1 MEALFFCM
9 HTKKNVRFALL
20 NLLLICALLITP
32 GLVLADEPDQTP
44 DSPTQTSAV
53 KPTNDDGS
61 LEFGVWWAED
71 YPPSGAGGADLPATR
86 PDALGLRNQ
95 LTSTCR
101 VSFLGI
107 CFVNWPTPAWI
118 ARFVYGNS
126 SAWESDWKRSAAG
139 GTEHVYVDTI
149 DLAYWAGHGSSGGIL
164 FGVGGNTHDDSWLT
178 FSDAAGAWGN
188 NDLDWVA
195 LAACNVLDDANLG
208 NWANTMDGLRAILG
222 FKTTMADVPHGE
234 WFGQY
239 IREGYSMGQAWF
251 KAADQLQ
258 PQNKIARVLAE
269 ETWMFNDKWYNHNST
284 DYLDST
290 YWYWTHTVGSEPAR
304 FVDTSDITEMPV
316 YMVEPLGLAEANSRW
331 DILGAATGIT
341 VTDYVT
347 VTSIP
352 SLSPLRSA
360 LDVGTIRF
368 SQDGQ
373 IQMDESNGLFSYT
386 DLGDLWMAP
395 GTEPASTE
403 AVQSISAA
411 DAITIANQFLSNNGF
426 LPADAQFYEVAADT
440 LTNAADQ
447 DGMQASGVAQVLS
460 EETMVNQVIYSRIVT
475 ATVSSPTRGVAET
488 VEFSVMGPG
497 SKLKVYVDTTAPAGL
512 RGAALSAEAVVG
524 ALGGYRAVQQPSAK
538 GTNAP
543 LTVPVL
549 PFETVSKLL
558 DLNAQNQ
565 QELESMFSL
574 SYVPLGNIESRSITS
589 NTLAYWEGPMG
600 ASQDQL
606 IPVHAINVRNVL
618 TDSTVVEYA
627 AYLPVNP
634 AFMPP
639 LAKIESV
646 TTGAG
651 DPIPAQVTVGM
662 SLTLSAVDAAKTLA
676 QAGYDA
682 ALNFTA
688 GGGVSG
694 DYAYAWYVDAVAPEN
709 QVGTGQTINY
719 IVANP
724 SESLKGDDTAVQQT
738 LILEVTNLASNREPN
753 QSYSRFIIS
762 VVPPLFLPSVV
773 R

>member
-1 MEALFFCM
+1 MKARKRM
-9 HTKKNVRFALL
+9 RFALL
-20 NLLLICALLITP
+20 NLLLICALFISP
-32 GLVLADEPDQTP
+32 GLALADEPGQSP
-44 DSPTQTSAV
+44 DVPAQVSAI
-53 KPTNDDGS
+53 KNTNDDGS
-61 LEFGVWWAED
+61 LEFGVWWVED
-71 YPPSGAGGADLPATR
+71 YPPAGAGGSDLPATR
-86 PDALGLRNQ
+86 PDALGLRNK

-101 VSFLGI
+101 ASLFGV
-107 CFVNWPTPAWI
+107 CFWNWPTPSWI
-118 ARFVYGNS
+118 ARFVYGNGN
-126 SAWESDWKRSAAG
+126 AWEEDWKRSAAG
-139 GTEHVYVDTI
+139 GTEHIYVDTT
-149 DLAYWAGHGSSGGIL
+149 DLAYFAGHGWTGGII
-164 FGVGGNTHDDSWLT
+164 FGVGGNTRDDANLT

-195 LAACNVLDDANLG
+195 LAACNVLDDPNLG

-222 FKTTMADVPHGE
+222 FKTVMADVAHGE

-251 KAADQLQ
+251 KAADKLQ

-269 ETWMFNDKWYNHNST
+269 ETWMFNDKWYNHTST
-284 DYLDST
+284 DYLDNN

-304 FVDTSDITEMPV
+304 FVDTRNVTEMPV
-316 YMVEPLGLAEANSRW
+316 YMVEPLNLAEANNRW
-331 DILGAATGIT
+331 DTLGAATGVT

-352 SLSPLRSA
+352 SMSPLRAA

-373 IQMDESNGLFSYT
+373 IEMDESNGLFSYT

-395 GTEPASTE
+395 GQDPESANVV

-411 DAITIANQFLSNNGF
+411 DAITIANQFLSDNGF

-440 LTNAADQ
+440 LTQAASQ
-447 DGMQASGVAQVLS
+447 EGVQASGAAQIVS
-460 EETMVNQVIYSRIVT
+460 EEVMVNQVIYSRIVT
-475 ATVSSPTRGVAET
+475 ATVNNPGRGVAET

-512 RGAALSAEAVVG
+512 GGAALMQETVVG
-524 ALGGYRAVQQPSAK
+524 ALGGYRAVQQAQTTDAR
-538 GTNAP
+538 GVNVP

-549 PFETVSKLL
+549 PFEKVVKLL
-558 DLNAQNQ
+558 ELNAQNQ

-574 SYVPLGNIESRSITS
+574 SYAPLGNIESRTITS

-639 LAKIESV
+639 LAKIELT
-646 TTGAG
+646 TTGTG

-662 SLTLSAVDAAKTLA
+662 SLTLTAVDATKTLA
-676 QAGYDA
+676 QAGYA
-682 ALNFTA
+682 AELDFTP
-688 GGGVSG
+688 GSG
-694 DYAYAWYVDAVAPEN
+694 DYAYNWYVDAVAPEN
-709 QVGTGQTINY
+709 LVGGGRTINY
-719 IVANP
+719 TVANP
-724 SESLKGDDTAVQQT
+724 SEALKGDDTTVQQT
-738 LILEVTNLASNREPN
+738 LILEVLDNLSNREPN
-753 QSYSRFIIS
+753 RSYSRFTIS